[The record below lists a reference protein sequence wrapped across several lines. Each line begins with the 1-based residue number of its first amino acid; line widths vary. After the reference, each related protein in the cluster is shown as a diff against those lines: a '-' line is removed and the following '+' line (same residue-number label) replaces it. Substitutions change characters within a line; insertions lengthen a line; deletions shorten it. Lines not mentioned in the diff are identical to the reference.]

1 MDRDQLL
8 TLYRNMLLARGID
21 RIEQELTS
29 RGEAFFHLSGAGHE
43 GTAVLADHLTSE
55 DWLHCHYRDR
65 ALLVARGLSPRTFF
79 DTLLCNEFS
88 PGSGRRMSAF
98 FNDPELHIMSMV
110 TPTGNNALQAVGAAA
125 AIKQADNTPLVYC
138 GVGDGTTQQ
147 GEWLEAVGEAVRSQL
162 PVLFMV
168 QDNKWAISTTT
179 NGKTFYSLPEGKQ
192 ATEFFGMPIHY
203 INGTDVVTA
212 HQRIG
217 TVVQEIRTTSKPA
230 LIVFQVERLTSH
242 TNADDQTVY
251 RDQDDIEEALL
262 NSDPVRSAQQ
272 QLLSMG
278 FTESELN
285 IIQSQVDDQ
294 LAAAEQEALDAQA
307 PLASLDASKQ
317 HPVEITHPSKEKFGS
332 EELPQINMKDALREV
347 LKNHLL
353 DDARVTLY
361 GEDIEDP
368 KGDVFGVTK
377 GLSTRFPGRVMN
389 SPLSESTIVGAA
401 IGRAMV
407 GERPVAFIQFAD
419 FMPTAYNQIVNEL
432 ATIHWRTDG
441 QTSVPVI
448 VMIACG
454 GYRPGLGPYHAQTH
468 ESVMAHCPG
477 VDVVMPS
484 SAHDAAGLL
493 NAAFESER
501 PTIFF
506 YPKTLLND
514 SKQTTS
520 EDVDQQFVPLGVA
533 RKQRSG
539 RDITL
544 VGWGNTV
551 AVCEKTADALEQ
563 AGFEPEVI
571 DLRSLT
577 PWDQQLV
584 LSSAEKTA
592 RLVVV
597 HEDNHTCGLGSEIV
611 ATVAE
616 KAKVPIAVRRVT
628 RPDTFIPCNF
638 ENQTEVLPGFKRTLT
653 VAAELL
659 DLDLEWEETP
669 EKEPGVEF
677 IEAIG
682 SGPADESVEVVEL
695 LVQAGEKLERG
706 DPVASVEATKSVF
719 DLTSPVNGVVDEI
732 LCKVGDVVNVGA
744 PMFKLTTDANVRPK
758 PITQEQ
764 HGKPILHRRRS
775 ENTIVL
781 AHSLPERR
789 AFEVGLSHVQFNEGS
804 KLITNE
810 ELLGENAEMTSED
823 IIRRTGI
830 RQRYW
835 IDQNED
841 AITMAVG
848 SCQNVL
854 EQEGLL
860 IDDIDLLICSTT
872 SPMSMTPSMAC
883 RILNGLSSGNDTM
896 IQAYDISAAC
906 SGYLYAL
913 QAGYDFLQSTPNGR
927 VLVTTAEVLSPLLD
941 LQDFDTSILFGD
953 AATATVLY
961 GESHL
966 EKSIAKLHRPD
977 LSAKGEDGTTLS
989 VPLRNSGFIQ
999 MKGRRV
1005 FQEAVRCMM
1014 SSLNRVCSREQLQVE
1029 DLDLVVPHQANQR
1042 IIDAIQH
1049 RISPKV
1055 FSNIA
1060 QHGNTSSS
1068 TIPLCLSEILPTA
1081 PSDETIGLCAFGGG
1095 FTFGAGIIKTL

>member
-1 MDRDQLL
+1 MDRNGLL
-8 TLYRNMLLARGID
+8 TLYRSMLIARGVD
-21 RIEQELTS
+21 RIEHELTS

-43 GTAVLADHLTSE
+43 GTAVLANHLTQS

-98 FNDPELHIMSMV
+98 FNDPELHILSMV

-125 AIKQADNTPLVYC
+125 AIKQPEDTPIVYC

-147 GEWLEAVGEAVRSQL
+147 GEWLEAVGEAVRSKL

-179 NGKTFYSLPEGKQ
+179 QGKTFYSLPDGTE
-192 ATEFFGMPIHY
+192 ATEFFGLPIHY
-203 INGTDVVTA
+203 IDGTDVVTA
-212 HQRIG
+212 DQQIG
-217 TVVQEIRTTSKPA
+217 TIIAEMRKTSQPA
-230 LIVFQVERLTSH
+230 LVVFQVERLTSH

-251 RDQDDIEEALL
+251 RDADDIEEAKL
-262 NSDPVRSAQQ
+262 SGDPILSTRQ

-278 FTESELN
+278 LTSAELDL
-285 IIQSQVDDQ
+285 IQTQVNDQ
-294 LAAAEQEALDAQA
+294 LAAAEQEALDAGT
-307 PLASLDASKQ
+307 PLASMDAGRQ
-317 HPVEITHPSKEKFGS
+317 HPVELTHPSKEKAGVDD
-332 EELPQINMKDALREV
+332 LPQLNMKDAIREV

-353 DDARVTLY
+353 DNATVTLY

-484 SAHDAAGLL
+484 TAHDAAGLL
-493 NAAFESER
+493 NAAFESKR
-501 PTIFF
+501 PTVFF

-514 SKQTTS
+514 SEQTTS
-520 EDVDQQFVPLGVA
+520 DNVDDQFVPLGVA
-533 RKQRSG
+533 RKTRSG
-539 RDITL
+539 RDITF
-544 VGWGNTV
+544 VAWGNTV

-563 AGFEPEVI
+563 AGIESEVI

-616 KAKVPIAVRRVT
+616 NANVPIAVRRVT

-638 ENQTEVLPGFKRTLT
+638 ENQVDVLPGFKRTLT

-659 DLDLEWEETP
+659 DLDLAWEEAP
-669 EKEPGVEF
+669 EKEAGVEF
-677 IEAIG
+677 IQAIG
-682 SGPADESVEVVEL
+682 SGPADEAVEIVEIL
-695 LVQAGEKLERG
+695 IESGESLECG

-719 DLTSPVNGVVDEI
+719 DITSPVDGVVTDI
-732 LCKVGDVVNVGA
+732 LCQAGDNVRVGA
-744 PMFKLTTDANVRPK
+744 PMVKLATDASLRPK
-758 PITQEQ
+758 PITEEQ
-764 HGKPILHRRRS
+764 HGTPILTRRKS
-775 ENTIVL
+775 DNTIVL

-789 AFEVGLSHVQFNEGS
+789 SFEVGLSHVQYNEGS

-810 ELLGENAEMTSED
+810 FLLGENAEMTSED

-835 IDQNED
+835 VDQNED
-841 AITMAVG
+841 AISMAVG
-848 SCQNVL
+848 SCQKVL

-883 RILNGLSSGNDTM
+883 RILNGLSTGKDTM

-913 QAGYDFLQSTPNGR
+913 QSGYDFLQSTPNGR
-927 VLVTTAEVLSPLLD
+927 VLITTAEVLSPLLD
-941 LQDFDTSILFGD
+941 LEDFDTSILFGD

-961 GESHL
+961 GESHV
-966 EKSIAKLHRPD
+966 EKSAAKLHRPE

-1014 SSLNRVCSREQLQVE
+1014 NSLNRVCTRDELQVE

-1049 RISPKV
+1049 RISPTV

-1068 TIPLCLSEILPTA
+1068 TIPLCLSEVLPA
-1081 PSDETIGLCAFGGG
+1081 AQQDQTIGLCAFGGG

>member
-29 RGEAFFHLSGAGHE
+29 RGEAFFHLSGGGHE
-43 GTAVLADHLTSE
+43 GTAVLANHLTTE

-98 FNDPELHIMSMV
+98 FNDPELHILSMV

-125 AIKQADNTPLVYC
+125 AIKEVENTPLVYC

-147 GEWLEAVGEAVRSQL
+147 GEWLEAVGEAVRSSL

-179 NGKTFYSLPEGKQ
+179 QGKTFYSLPDGKQ
-192 ATEFFGMPIHY
+192 ATDFFGMPIHY

-212 HQRIG
+212 NRYVGEI
-217 TVVQEIRTTSKPA
+217 VAEIRATSKPA
-230 LIVFQVERLTSH
+230 LIVFEVERLTSH

-251 RDQDDIEEALL
+251 RNQDDIDEAQL
-262 NSDPVRSAQQ
+262 NGDPIRSAKQ

-278 FTESELN
+278 LTESELN

-294 LAAAEQEALDAQA
+294 LAAAEQEALDAKT
-307 PLASLDASKQ
+307 PLASLDASRQ
-317 HPVEITHPSKEKFGS
+317 HPVEVTHPSKEKFGS
-332 EELPQINMKDALREV
+332 DDLPQINMKEALREV
-347 LKNHLL
+347 LTNHLL
-353 DDARVTLY
+353 DDSRVTLY

-407 GERPVAFIQFAD
+407 GQRPVAFIQFAD

-493 NAAFESER
+493 NAAFKSER

-514 SKQTTS
+514 SKQSTS
-520 EDVDQQFVPLGVA
+520 ENVHDQFVPLGVGH
-533 RKQRSG
+533 KKRSG
-539 RDITL
+539 RDITI

-551 AVCEKTADALEQ
+551 SVCEKTADALEQ
-563 AGFEPEVI
+563 VGIESDVI
-571 DLRSLT
+571 DLRCLT
-577 PWDQQLV
+577 PWDQQLI

-592 RLVVV
+592 RLIVV
-597 HEDNHTCGLGSEIV
+597 HEDNQTCGLGSEIV

-616 KAKVPIAVRRVT
+616 NAKVPVAVRRVT

-638 ENQTEVLPGFKRTLT
+638 ENQTEVLPGFKRTLA

-659 DLDLEWEETP
+659 NLDLDWEEIP
-669 EKEPGVEF
+669 VKEAGVEY

-682 SGPADESVEVVEL
+682 SGPADESVEVIEIL
-695 LVQAGEKLERG
+695 IQPGEEIECG
-706 DPVASVEATKSVF
+706 DPVATVEATKSVF
-719 DLTSPVNGVVDEI
+719 EITSPVDGVVSEI
-732 LCKVGDVVNVGA
+732 LCQVGETVKVGA
-744 PMFKLTTDANVRPK
+744 AMLKLSTDASIRPK

-764 HGKPILHRRRS
+764 HGRPILTRRKS

-781 AHSLPERR
+781 THSLPKRR
-789 AFEVGLSHVQFNEGS
+789 AFEVGLSQVQYNQGS

-810 ELLGENAEMTSED
+810 FLLGENTEMTNED

-835 IDQNED
+835 VDQNED
-841 AITMAVG
+841 AISMAVG
-848 SCQNVL
+848 SCQKVL

-883 RILNGLSSGNDTM
+883 RILNGLSTGKETM

-913 QAGYDFLQSTPNGR
+913 QSGYDFLQSTPNGR
-927 VLVTTAEVLSPLLD
+927 VLITTAEVLSPLLD
-941 LQDFDTSILFGD
+941 LDDFDTSILFGD

-961 GESHL
+961 GESHF
-966 EKSIAKLHRPD
+966 EKSAAKLHRPA

-1014 SSLNRVCSREQLQVE
+1014 SSLNRVCTQDELQIE
-1029 DLDLVVPHQANQR
+1029 ELDLVVPHQANQR

-1049 RISPKV
+1049 RISPTV

-1068 TIPLCLSEILPTA
+1068 TIPLCLSEVLPA
-1081 PSDETIGLCAFGGG
+1081 AEQDQKIGLCAFGGG

>member
-1 MDRDQLL
+1 MDRNGLL
-8 TLYRNMLLARGID
+8 TLYRSMLIARGVD
-21 RIEQELTS
+21 RIEHELTS

-43 GTAVLADHLTSE
+43 GTAVLANHLTQS

-98 FNDPELHIMSMV
+98 FNDPELHILSMV

-125 AIKQADNTPLVYC
+125 AIKQPEDTPIVYC

-147 GEWLEAVGEAVRSQL
+147 GEWLEAVGEAVRSKL

-179 NGKTFYSLPEGKQ
+179 QGKTFYSLPDGTE
-192 ATEFFGMPIHY
+192 ATEFFGLPIHY
-203 INGTDVVTA
+203 IDGTDVVTA
-212 HQRIG
+212 DQQIG
-217 TVVQEIRTTSKPA
+217 TIIAEMRKTSQPA
-230 LIVFQVERLTSH
+230 LVVFQVERLTSH

-251 RDQDDIEEALL
+251 RDADDIEEAKL
-262 NSDPVRSAQQ
+262 SGDPILSTRQ

-278 FTESELN
+278 LTSAELDL
-285 IIQSQVDDQ
+285 IQTQVNDQ
-294 LAAAEQEALDAQA
+294 LAAAEQEALDAGT
-307 PLASLDASKQ
+307 PLASMDAGRQ
-317 HPVEITHPSKEKFGS
+317 HPVELTHPSKEKAGVDD
-332 EELPQINMKDALREV
+332 LPQLNMKDAIREV

-353 DDARVTLY
+353 DNATVTLY

-377 GLSTRFPGRVMN
+377 GLSTRFPGRVIN

-484 SAHDAAGLL
+484 TAHDAAGLL
-493 NAAFESER
+493 NAAFESKR
-501 PTIFF
+501 PTVFF

-514 SKQTTS
+514 SEQTTS
-520 EDVDQQFVPLGVA
+520 DNVDDQFVPLGVA
-533 RKQRSG
+533 RKTRSG
-539 RDITL
+539 RDITF
-544 VGWGNTV
+544 VAWGNTV

-563 AGFEPEVI
+563 AGIESEVI

-616 KAKVPIAVRRVT
+616 NANVPIAVRRVT

-638 ENQTEVLPGFKRTLT
+638 ENQVDVLPGFKRTLT

-659 DLDLEWEETP
+659 DLDLAWEEAP
-669 EKEPGVEF
+669 EKEVGVEF
-677 IEAIG
+677 IQAIG
-682 SGPADESVEVVEL
+682 SGPADEAVEIVEIL
-695 LVQAGEKLERG
+695 IESGESLECG

-719 DLTSPVNGVVDEI
+719 DITSPVDGVVTEI
-732 LCKVGDVVNVGA
+732 LCQAGDNVRVGA
-744 PMFKLTTDANVRPK
+744 PMVKLATDASLRPK
-758 PITQEQ
+758 PITEEQ
-764 HGKPILHRRRS
+764 HGTPILTRRKS
-775 ENTIVL
+775 DNTIVL

-789 AFEVGLSHVQFNEGS
+789 SFEVGLSHVQYNEGS

-810 ELLGENAEMTSED
+810 FLLGENAEMTSED

-835 IDQNED
+835 VDQNED
-841 AITMAVG
+841 AISMAVG
-848 SCQNVL
+848 SCQKVL

-883 RILNGLSSGNDTM
+883 RILNGLSTGKDTM

-913 QAGYDFLQSTPNGR
+913 QSGYDFLQSTPNGR
-927 VLVTTAEVLSPLLD
+927 VLITTAEVLSPLLD
-941 LQDFDTSILFGD
+941 LEDFDTSILFGD

-961 GESHL
+961 GESHV
-966 EKSIAKLHRPD
+966 EKSAAKLHRPE

-1014 SSLNRVCSREQLQVE
+1014 NSLNRVCTRDELQVE

-1049 RISPKV
+1049 RISPTV

-1068 TIPLCLSEILPTA
+1068 TIPLCLSEVLPA
-1081 PSDETIGLCAFGGG
+1081 AQQDQTIGLCAFGGG